1 VLRARSRQPE
11 PPRRTILP
19 VNGFFRSLPA
29 LAAAGALLA
38 LAPEPA
44 RAVTA
49 EHAREVRGAYA
60 ALVDT
65 FYRKVDGPALVAGAR
80 TGLTAALRKA
90 DAHGAP
96 RAVAPAPAGG
106 AVEQILASIDV
117 ARRAS
122 KLTET
127 ALTYAALSGMAAA
140 AGDRYTV
147 FLTPAELHRF
157 TAPLNPAHIFGIGVL
172 LAEDETTHD
181 VRASYIPPGTPA
193 DSAGVKTGDLFDAVD
208 GTSVRGIGMQ
218 RVRAK
223 LLGIR
228 GTIVSVRV
236 VRDGKP
242 LEDAFAITRDD
253 VHAPTVYEKLL
264 PGNIGY
270 VAVGAFGEPTA
281 TEFAAAIKRLQE
293 QNVAGFILD
302 LRFNGGGYVGAAV
315 AIADTFIRNGPIVSV
330 AGRRG
335 TTQFDADAVA
345 IDPKPLAVLVN
356 HYSASA
362 SEITAGA
369 LQDVGVATLVGSRTY
384 GKGVVQELTYFH
396 DGSALKVTTA
406 RYLTPHRRII
416 DGIGLAP
423 DVAVKENA
431 HARYGDPA
439 ADKQLTVAMQIVGS
453 KAHV

>member
-1 VLRARSRQPE
+1 VSW
-11 PPRRTILP
+11 
-19 VNGFFRSLPA
+19 FFRSLPA

-44 RAVTA
+44 RALTA
-49 EHAREVRGAYA
+49 EHAREVRGTYA
-60 ALVDT
+60 VLVDT
-65 FYRKVDGPALVAGAR
+65 FYRKVDGAALVAGAR
-80 TGLTAALRKA
+80 SGLTRALRKSEA
-90 DAHGAP
+90 RAAP
-96 RAVAPAPAGG
+96 RTITPPPAGG
-106 AVEQILASIDV
+106 AVQQILASIDA

-122 KLTET
+122 TLSET
-127 ALTYAALSGMAAA
+127 VLTYAALSGMAGA

-172 LAEDETTHD
+172 LAEDEVTRD
-181 VRASYIPPGTPA
+181 VRASYVAPGTPA
-193 DSAGVKTGDLFDAVD
+193 DGAGVKTGDLFVAVD
-208 GTSVRGIGMQ
+208 GKPVRGLGLQ

-228 GTIVSVRV
+228 GSVVSVRV

-242 LEDAFAITRDD
+242 LEHPIAIVRAD

-270 VAVGAFGEPTA
+270 VAIGAFGEPTA

-315 AIADTFIRNGPIVSV
+315 SIAETFIQNGPIVSV
-330 AGRRG
+330 AGRHG
-335 TTQFDADAVA
+335 TTQFDAEA
-345 IDPKPLAVLVN
+345 IAIEAKPLAVLVN

-369 LQDVGVATLVGSRTY
+369 LQDLGVATLVGSRTY
-384 GKGVVQELTYFH
+384 GKGVVQELTYFS

-406 RYLTPHRRII
+406 RYLTPHRRVI

-423 DVAVKENA
+423 DVAVQENA

-439 ADKQLTVAMQIVGS
+439 GDKQLTAAMEIVRS
-453 KAHV
+453 KAQATPRA

>member
-1 VLRARSRQPE
+1 
-11 PPRRTILP
+11 
-19 VNGFFRSLPA
+19 
-29 LAAAGALLA
+29 LAAAGTLLA
-38 LAPEPA
+38 LAPAPA
-44 RAVTA
+44 PAITP
-49 EHAREVRGAYA
+49 EHAREVRIAYS
-60 ALVDT
+60 ALLEDA
-65 FYRKVDGPALVAGAR
+65 YHKVDGSALVAGAHA
-80 TGLTAALRKA
+80 GLARALLAPGAHAA
-90 DAHGAP
+90 P
-96 RAVAPAPAGG
+96 PFPAPSSSRG
-106 AVEQILASIDV
+106 DV
-117 ARRAS
+117 AQIEESIEAARTHS

-127 ALTYAALSGMAAA
+127 ALTYAALSGMARA

-157 TAPLNPAHIFGIGVL
+157 NAPLNPRHIFGIGVL

-181 VRASYIPPGTPA
+181 VRASYVAPGTPA
-193 DSAGVKTGDLFDAVD
+193 DSAGVKAGDLFNAVD
-208 GTSVRGIGMQ
+208 GTPVRHLGMQ

-228 GTIVSVRV
+228 GTVVSVRV

-242 LEDAFAITRDD
+242 LEGAFAITRDD

-281 TEFAAAIKRLQE
+281 AEFAAAIKRLQE
-293 QNVAGFILD
+293 QHVAGFVVD

-315 AIADTFIRNGPIVSV
+315 AIADTFIQSGPIVSV
-330 AGRRG
+330 AGRHG

-345 IDPKPLAVLVN
+345 LVPKPLAVLVN

-369 LQDVGVATLVGSRTY
+369 LQDVGLATLVGSRTY
-384 GKGVVQELTYFH
+384 GKGVVQELTYFN

-406 RYLTPHRRII
+406 RYLTPHRRVI

-423 DVAVKENA
+423 DVAVEENA

-439 ADKQLTVAMQIVGS
+439 ADKQLTAAMEVVRNKTHAAPG
-453 KAHV
+453 A